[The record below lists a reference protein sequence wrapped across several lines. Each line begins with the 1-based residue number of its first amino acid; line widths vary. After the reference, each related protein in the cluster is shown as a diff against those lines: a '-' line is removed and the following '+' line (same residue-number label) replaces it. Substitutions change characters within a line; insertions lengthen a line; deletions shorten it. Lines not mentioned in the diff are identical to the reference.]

1 MITMLPNRKQ
11 RQVLLALFLPTVLG
25 LVQPNLN
32 TPTTTRRKALTSFF
46 GSTASVALV
55 SLPHLGSL
63 VAPTLVRADESAVT
77 AAYEW
82 RDRKNNKDALIREDY
97 WYMMGKTPPRVLQGP
112 LKGDDPQFNA
122 FGSCES
128 AVEGG
133 GNPCTYVS
141 LKQRIPAYSK
151 YGNSIAY
158 GSKDVAKLG
167 SILRTIQQKS
177 GNDADDL
184 WTEAASLVLTEEKT
198 YPPPLVDAELKM
210 ILFATAMLT
219 SPNFPTPSR
228 ELLVARF
235 YANECHFSSG
245 ELASAIRAR
254 DLPRALRTWEFGRDS
269 WNSYFQVVN
278 RTISPKVGDKF
289 EAIV

>member
-1 MITMLPNRKQ
+1 MIFTLMLPLRQKQ
-11 RQVLLALFLPTVLG
+11 ILLTLFLPTVFG

-32 TPTTTRRKALTSFF
+32 TATATRRKVLASFL
-46 GSTASVALV
+46 GSSAAAFV

-63 VAPTLVRADESAVT
+63 VAPTLARAFEENSA
-77 AAYEW
+77 AAYEL
-82 RDRKNNKDALIREDY
+82 RDRKNNKYALIREDY

-158 GSKDVAKLG
+158 GSKDFSKLG
-167 SILRTIQQKS
+167 SILRTIQTS
-177 GNDADDL
+177 PNSADDL
-184 WTEAASLVLTEEKT
+184 WTEAASLVQTEEKT

-245 ELASAIRAR
+245 ELAAAVRAR
-254 DLPRALRTWEFGRDS
+254 DLPRALRAWEFGRDS

-278 RTISPKVGDKF
+278 RTISAKVGDKF
-289 EAIV
+289 EAIL